1 MSVISP
7 AAVMAEVERIMSAHW
22 QWGAADC
29 CAAACDV
36 FEALHGIDPMAPV
49 RSAYDSAIG
58 AARLI
63 QTWGGFVAMTEAL
76 ARAAGLDAGRGETG
90 EIGLSA
96 QGAAYGPE
104 RRAMLICI
112 QPGAWAGKTEAGFA
126 ILNTAERCWRCVNC

>member
-36 FEALHGIDPMAPV
+36 FEALHGIDPLAPL
-49 RSAYDSAIG
+49 RGTYNSAIG

-63 QTWGGFVAMTEAL
+63 RTWGGFSAIADAL
-76 ARAAGLDAGRGETG
+76 AAGAGLGIGQGATG
-90 EIGLSA
+90 EIGLSVS
-96 QGAAYGPE
+96 GAARGPE
-104 RRAMLICI
+104 QRALLVCI
-112 QPGAWAGKTEAGFA
+112 QPGAWAGKTETGYA
-126 ILNTAERCWRCVNC
+126 IINTAERSWRA